1 LLKDQRG
8 AAATTTTTT
17 MQTRDVRG
25 YIPKLIKDEEKKKKK
40 KKRNPHRGFYFSSLI
55 ADEFA

>member
-40 KKRNPHRGFYFSSLI
+40 KKKEIPI
-55 ADEFA
+55 AVFISPL